1 MNCSYHIQNV
11 AVVNCNGC
19 GKSLCPACDH
29 RIKGFPFCQDCIVAG
44 VDLLRNKHQAFYVPI
59 VKKQTSPIIATF
71 LSFICPG
78 LGAAYNGQTTKALVY
93 FVLFVGLFQ
102 MAILTG
108 GTAIF
113 VLGFLGMW
121 LFAALDSWRTAQLIR
136 AGVTTDDAED
146 LIVQRFS
153 GNAKLWGI
161 VSTVIG
167 ISFLLQLFFNIQVL
181 MRFVLPVILIG
192 LGAYLLRDFLFNYKI
207 REKNWSDF
215 NDANNSPNFA
225 DNIDRRSFETN
236 DFDISND
243 YPTKIRAKNWKD
255 R

>member
-1 MNCSYHIQNV
+1 MNCGYHSQNV

-19 GKSLCPACDH
+19 GKPLCPACDH
-29 RIKGFPFCQDCIVAG
+29 RIKGFPFCQDCIVSG
-44 VDLLRNKHQAFYVPI
+44 VELLRNKHQAFYVPI

-71 LSFICPG
+71 LSLLCPG
-78 LGAAYNGQTTKALVY
+78 LGAAYNGQTSKALIY

-136 AGVTTDDAED
+136 AGITTDGAED
-146 LIVQRFS
+146 IIVQRFS

-161 VSTVIG
+161 VLSVIG
-167 ISFLLQLFFNIQVL
+167 VSFLLQALFDIQFL
-181 MRFVLPVILIG
+181 MRFILPALLIG
-192 LGAYLLRDFLFNYKI
+192 LGTYLLRDFLFNK
-207 REKNWSDF
+207 KNKQTNW
-215 NDANNSPNFA
+215 
-225 DNIDRRSFETN
+225 N
-236 DFDISND
+236 DFDTQNSSQSIVNKLDERSLGTDEFGIPNE
-243 YPTKIRAKNWKD
+243 YPTEIRAKTWKN

>member
-1 MNCSYHIQNV
+1 MNCSYHIQNT
-11 AVVNCNGC
+11 ATVNCNGC

-44 VDLLRNKHQAFYVPI
+44 VELLRNKHQAFFVPI
-59 VKKQTSPIIATF
+59 IKKQTSPVIATL

-161 VSTVIG
+161 VSSVIG
-167 ISFLLQLFFNIQVL
+167 ISFLLQIFFDIQFL
-181 MRFVLPVILIG
+181 MRFLLPAILIG
-192 LGAYLLRDFLFNYKI
+192 LGAYLLRDFIFNGRNI
-207 REKNWSDF
+207 QKNRNDF
-215 NDANNSPNFA
+215 SSENNSPSIVNR
-225 DNIDRRSFETN
+225 IDGSSFETN
-236 DFDISND
+236 DFDVLD
-243 YPTKIRAKNWKD
+243 EYPTKVRAKGWKE